1 MTVGVLGGGQLA
13 RMLAL
18 SGHPLGLDFVVLCPV
33 LNNCAAAVAEQI
45 CAPFYDERA
54 LLALAQ
60 RADVVTWE
68 FENVP
73 ARAVHY
79 LAKHVPV
86 LPPPA
91 ALAASQDRLCEKRL
105 FGELNIPTAAYAP
118 VDSLA
123 DLERAVAAIGLP
135 AVLKMRT
142 HGYDGKGQVTLRRS
156 DDLQSAW
163 ATLGGVP
170 AIVEAFVPFEREVS
184 VIAVRARDGDM
195 AFYPLVTNTHRD
207 GILRVSVCRQ
217 NDPLQAH
224 AQEYARRLLEGLDYA
239 GALVL
244 ELFAGQG
251 ELLANEFAARVH
263 NSGHWTIEGA
273 ETSQFEN
280 HLRAILGFPL
290 GSTAAVGHSAMVN
303 FIGDVPD
310 TREVLTVPG
319 VHLHLYGK
327 RRRPGRKLGHATLR
341 AKDEQGLHASLQR
354 LLPLVPSADAIYAK

>member
-1 MTVGVLGGGQLA
+1 MIVGLLGGGQLA

-18 SGHPLGLDFVVLCPV
+18 AGHPLGLEFIVLCPV
-33 LNNCAAAVAEQI
+33 PNNCAAAVAEQI
-45 CAPFYDERA
+45 CADFDDEPA
-54 LLALAQ
+54 LLAFAQ
-60 RADVVTWE
+60 RADVITWE

-105 FGELNIPTAAYAP
+105 FRDLDIPTAAFTP
-118 VDSLA
+118 VESLA
-123 DLERAVAAIGLP
+123 DVEGAAATIGLP
-135 AVLKMRT
+135 AVLKMRM
-142 HGYDGKGQVTLRRS
+142 HGYDGKGQATLRCS
-156 DDLQSAW
+156 EDLRSAW

-207 GILRVSVCRQ
+207 GILRVSICGR
-217 NDPLQAH
+217 NDPLQAQ
-224 AQEYARRLLEGLDYA
+224 ANEYARRLLEGLDYA

-244 ELFAGQG
+244 ELFAVRG
-251 ELLANEFAARVH
+251 ELLANEFAPRVH

-273 ETSQFEN
+273 DTSQFEN
-280 HLRAILGFPL
+280 HLRAILGLPL

-310 TREVLTVPG
+310 PGHVLAVPG

-327 RRRPGRKLGHATLR
+327 QRRPGRKLGHATLR
-341 AKDEQGLHASLQR
+341 AKDEQGLQESLQR
-354 LLPLVPSADAIYAK
+354 LFPLVPSVDVARAE